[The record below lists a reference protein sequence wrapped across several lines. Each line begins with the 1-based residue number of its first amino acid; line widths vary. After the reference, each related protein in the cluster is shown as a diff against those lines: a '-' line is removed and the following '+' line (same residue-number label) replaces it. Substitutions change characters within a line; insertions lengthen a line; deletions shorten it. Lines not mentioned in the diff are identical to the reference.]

1 MKLYIVRHGQTGYN
15 IDNKVCGISDVE
27 LTSLGKQ
34 QAKMASEQLKDISLD
49 MIFASPLQRAHETA
63 KIINENHQLEIKI
76 DSRIQEINFGKF
88 EGIVNNE
95 EFQYYKQ
102 NHGLHYPQG
111 ESLFQVVHR
120 VYSFLEELETV
131 EQFEECYED
140 LEHDFNKECEELLID
155 IIRINKEIFS
165 NMIDLKWQQ
174 LKEKEGVANV

>member
-76 DSRIQEINFGKF
+76 DL
-88 EGIVNNE
+88 
-95 EFQYYKQ
+95 EFKKSILA
-102 NHGLHYPQG
+102 NL
-111 ESLFQVVHR
+111 
-120 VYSFLEELETV
+120 
-131 EQFEECYED
+131 
-140 LEHDFNKECEELLID
+140 KELLIMRNFN
-155 IIRINKEIFS
+155 IINKIMDSIIQAENLYS
-165 NMIDLKWQQ
+165 K
-174 LKEKEGVANV
+174 

>member
-1 MKLYIVRHGQTGYN
+1 MKLYIVRHGQTDYN

-76 DSRIQEINFGKF
+76 DSRVQEINFGQF
-88 EGIVNNE
+88 EGVINNK

-102 NHGLHYPQG
+102 NHALHYPQG

-120 VYSFLEELETV
+120 VYSFLEELENKYPDKNILVVCHGGIVRVIHSYFHDMTN
-131 EQFEECYED
+131 EEFAAYGIKNCEIKRY
-140 LEHDFNKECEELLID
+140 DF
-155 IIRINKEIFS
+155 
-165 NMIDLKWQQ
+165 
-174 LKEKEGVANV
+174 

>member
-76 DSRIQEINFGKF
+76 KKSILANLK
-88 EGIVNNE
+88 
-95 EFQYYKQ
+95 
-102 NHGLHYPQG
+102 
-111 ESLFQVVHR
+111 
-120 VYSFLEELETV
+120 
-131 EQFEECYED
+131 
-140 LEHDFNKECEELLID
+140 ELLIMKNFN
-155 IIRINKEIFS
+155 IINKIMDSIIQAENLYS
-165 NMIDLKWQQ
+165 K
-174 LKEKEGVANV
+174 

>member
-76 DSRIQEINFGKF
+76 DSR
-88 EGIVNNE
+88 
-95 EFQYYKQ
+95 
-102 NHGLHYPQG
+102 
-111 ESLFQVVHR
+111 VH
-120 VYSFLEELETV
+120 
-131 EQFEECYED
+131 
-140 LEHDFNKECEELLID
+140 ELLI
-155 IIRINKEIFS
+155 IKNFNIINKITHF
-165 NMIDLKWQQ
+165 II
-174 LKEKEGVANV
+174 LKENHYFK